1 MDPEIIKV
9 RKNLNTFTLE
19 ELKKEVIKMK
29 HLNFALTG
37 MKRNQV
43 IQLIINYRFLFP
55 HLMNKIGTKR
65 HAKPKTGTI
74 PPANIQLPPQIIQLL
89 QQPVPAPRTR
99 DQQPVPIPRAR
110 KQQPVPI
117 PRKQLPNN
125 ELAGIPPE
133 ILENLINNSN
143 LGLQSGFY

>member
-1 MDPEIIKV
+1 MLSPKPEQS
-9 RKNLNTFTLE
+9 LL
-19 ELKKEVIKMK
+19 L
-29 HLNFALTG
+29 AY
-37 MKRNQV
+37 
-43 IQLIINYRFLFP
+43 NY
-55 HLMNKIGTKR
+55 H
-65 HAKPKTGTI
+65 
-74 PPANIQLPPQIIQLL
+74 PQIIQLL
-89 QQPVPAPRTR
+89 QQPVPAPRKR